1 MRTVALDV
9 AGLHGGPL
17 EPRCAA
23 TVVTGCA
30 ALAPAFVRAQALHCH
45 LACSKVLRVL
55 LRDAGDGRSHHHR
68 STERCAVFHGLQCG
82 HRGDGLDAGWHVG
95 DLGALGDVVHV
106 TQVGHDLVTTGTAN
120 GSHDRFGQVFRFGVI
135 TSWRG

>member
-30 ALAPAFVRAQALHCH
+30 ALAPAFVRAQALD
-45 LACSKVLRVL
+45 RQL
-55 LRDAGDGRSHHHR
+55 LRSHVPAVHRPDASQCCGHGQR
-68 STERCAVFHGLQCG
+68 STERCAVFHDLQCG
-82 HRGDGLDAGWHVG
+82 HRGHGLDAGWHVG
-95 DLGALGDVVHV
+95 DLGTLGDVVHI
-106 TQVGHDLVTTGTAN
+106 TQVGHDLLTTNTPN
-120 GSHDRFGQVFRFGVI
+120 GSHDQLGQVFRFGVI